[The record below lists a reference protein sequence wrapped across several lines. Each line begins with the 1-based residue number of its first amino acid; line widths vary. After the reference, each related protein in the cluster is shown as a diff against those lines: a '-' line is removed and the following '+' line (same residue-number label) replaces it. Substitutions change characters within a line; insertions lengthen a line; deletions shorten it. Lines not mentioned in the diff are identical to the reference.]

1 MKNSRYFLLNL
12 FRKGM
17 NYIILGCICN
27 QINGNLFIKFFRNR
41 DEYILFIFFILYII
55 NLYMLVS
62 YIFKRLVRKYLIR
75 NDFFDFVLM
84 FSYMWKDIGI

>member
-55 NLYMLVS
+55 NLYMLIS